1 MDESARLDKALVQRS
16 FALSRE
22 RAKDLIKGGAVL
34 VNSVVITDPAE
45 KVHATDAISLTRQ
58 DIPWVA
64 RSALKLDYALTYFAI
79 GVSGLSILD
88 IGASTGGF
96 TEVLLYHGAQKVM
109 ALDVGHGQLHPRLK
123 ADTRVI
129 NMEGMHINELSKKD
143 FPNTIDLITVDVSF
157 ISVIKILDKI
167 KELLPKKGKAVVLIK
182 PQFEVGRVA
191 INKGVVKDQ
200 KLHKKA
206 VNSVLSYA
214 DKIGL
219 SATEVIASPIE
230 GTDGNKEFLVVFTAQ

>member
-79 GVSGLSILD
+79 SVSGLSILD

-230 GTDGNKEFLVVFTAQ
+230 GTDGNKEFLVAFTAQ

>member
-206 VNSVLSYA
+206 VNSTIKIKITEWSSKKQYLPETLFCFA
-214 DKIGL
+214 D
-219 SATEVIASPIE
+219 
-230 GTDGNKEFLVVFTAQ
+230 